1 MWAWAVKGWVFSSR
15 KTGRCVREF
24 LEFSSAGAS
33 VQRAHTEWQGI
44 ERTVPHS
51 GWYREQGREAG
62 NQIPADR
69 RVNWMVSGLQVLM
82 GTHWG
87 QGTVAGAWLL
97 QPFIWVVSRSL
108 ERSVYGS
115 AG

>member
-1 MWAWAVKGWVFSSR
+1 MFREHTQNGRALSELSPTVAGTGSRAVRQAIRSQLTEEL
-15 KTGRCVREF
+15 TG
-24 LEFSSAGAS
+24 
-33 VQRAHTEWQGI
+33 
-44 ERTVPHS
+44 
-51 GWYREQGREAG
+51 
-62 NQIPADR
+62 
-69 RVNWMVSGLQVLM
+69 WMVSGLQVLM